1 MNQFLRKISYRY
13 LFHKG
18 SKSLSSQTL
27 LTSTGVGL
35 GTAVLIIVLSVMNG
49 FENELQKRILG
60 VIPHVTLET
69 SGGFEDIE
77 SLTKTISNENN
88 VIAVAPFLS
97 TQVVINNG
105 DVSKGV
111 FLKGTSAKNEISIIP
126 DNMLI
131 GGIESLEDS
140 SAIVLGDS
148 LAYEL
153 NVAIGDSVN
162 LLNIDQ
168 SNPLIGVP
176 RVVAFKVEGIFS
188 VGSEVDQN
196 YALISSDSFLKLI
209 KPKNGTGIEVKVDN
223 VLEARNT
230 GRSIIEKLDSSNFIR
245 MASWDQSYGGLFR
258 AVQLE
263 KIMVGMLMS
272 LILLVAILSLL
283 MSVNNLIKTNEK
295 EIAILRTIGYS
306 KWDIQSIFIQLI
318 LTIGIFGIFFG
329 NILGFF
335 IASNITEFLNF
346 LSQAFN
352 ISMLDVYY
360 LDYFPSIINFEQIVW
375 INIFTFLLLLI
386 FSFIPSNKA
395 ANTNPVNIINV
406 S

>member
-49 FENELQKRILG
+49 FENELKKRILG

-111 FLKGTSAKNEISIIP
+111 FLKGTSAKYEISIIP

-335 IASNITEFLNF
+335 IATNITEFLNF

-360 LDYFPSIINFEQIVW
+360 LDYFPSIISFEQIVW

>member
-1 MNQFLRKISYRY
+1 MNQFLRKISFRY

-18 SKSLSSQTL
+18 SNSLSSQTL
-27 LTSTGVGL
+27 LTSLGVGL

-60 VIPHVTLET
+60 VIPHVTLES
-69 SGGFEDIE
+69 SGGFKDIE
-77 SLTKTISNENN
+77 NISKSISDHND
-88 VIAVAPFLS
+88 VVAVAPFLS
-97 TQVVINNG
+97 SQVVINNR

-111 FLKGTSAKNEISIIP
+111 FIKGTSAQEEISIIP

-131 GGIESLEDS
+131 GEVESLEDGS
-140 SAIVLGDS
+140 NIILGDS

-153 NVAIGDSVN
+153 NVAVGDSVN

-176 RVVAFKVEGIFS
+176 RVVAFKVVGVFS

-196 YALISSDSFLKLI
+196 YALISSNSFLKLI
-209 KPKNGTGIEVKVDN
+209 KPKNGIGLELKVQN
-223 VLEARNT
+223 VLEARNI
-230 GRSIIEKLDSSNFIR
+230 GRAIIEKLDTTNYIK
-245 MASWDQSYGGLFR
+245 MTSWDQSYGGLFR

-263 KIMVGMLMS
+263 KIMVSLLMS

-283 MSVNNLIKTNEK
+283 MSVNNLVKTNEK

-329 NILGFF
+329 NLLGFF
-335 IASNITEFLNF
+335 LASNITEFLNF
-346 LSQAFN
+346 LSQIFN

-360 LDYFPSIINFEQIVW
+360 LDYFPSIISVEQIIW
-375 INIFTFLLLLI
+375 INIVTFLLLLI

-395 ANTNPVNIINV
+395 ANTNPVNIVNK

>member
-1 MNQFLRKISYRY
+1 MNQFLRKISFRY

-18 SKSLSSQTL
+18 SNSLSSQTL
-27 LTSTGVGL
+27 FTSLGVGL

-60 VIPHVTLET
+60 VIPHVTLES
-69 SGGFEDIE
+69 SGGFKDIE
-77 SLTKTISNENN
+77 NISKSISEDND
-88 VIAVAPFLS
+88 VVAVAPFLS
-97 TQVVINNG
+97 SQVVINNG

-111 FLKGTSAKNEISIIP
+111 VIKGTSAQDEISIIP

-131 GGIESLEDS
+131 GEVESLEDGS
-140 SAIVLGDS
+140 NIILGDS

-176 RVVAFKVEGIFS
+176 RVVAFKVVGIFS

-196 YALISSDSFLKLI
+196 YALISSNSFLKLI
-209 KPKNGTGIEVKVDN
+209 KPKNGVGLELKVKN
-223 VLEARNT
+223 VLEARNI
-230 GRSIIEKLDSSNFIR
+230 GRAIIEKLDTTNYIK
-245 MASWDQSYGGLFR
+245 MTSWDQSYGGLFR

-263 KIMVGMLMS
+263 KIMVSLLMS

-283 MSVNNLIKTNEK
+283 MSVNNLVKTNEK

-318 LTIGIFGIFFG
+318 LTIGVFGIFFG
-329 NILGFF
+329 NMLGFF
-335 IASNITEFLNF
+335 LASNITEFLNF
-346 LSQAFN
+346 LSQIFN

-360 LDYFPSIINFEQIVW
+360 LDYFPSIISVEQIIW
-375 INIFTFLLLLI
+375 INIITFILLLV

-395 ANTNPVNIINV
+395 ANTNPVNIVNK

>member
-1 MNQFLRKISYRY
+1 MNYFLRKISFRY
-13 LFHKG
+13 LYHKG
-18 SKSLSSQTL
+18 SKAPSSQTI
-27 LTSTGVGL
+27 LTSLGVGF

-60 VIPHVTLET
+60 VIPHVTLES
-69 SGGFEDIE
+69 SGGFEDLE
-77 SLTKTISNENN
+77 NISEIILEDSN
-88 VIAVAPFLS
+88 VEALAPFLS
-97 TQVVINNG
+97 SQVVINSN

-111 FLKGTSAKNEISIIP
+111 IIKGTSQQNEISIIP
-126 DNMLI
+126 DNMLVGDLEALE
-131 GGIESLEDS
+131 GGSNI
-140 SAIVLGDS
+140 IVGDS

-176 RVVAFKVEGIFS
+176 RVIAFKVVGIFS

-196 YALISSDSFLKLI
+196 YALISQDSFLKLI
-209 KPKNGTGIEVKVDN
+209 KPKNGIGLEIKVKN
-223 VLEARNT
+223 VLDARKT
-230 GRSIIEKLDSSNFIR
+230 GRAVIQKFDSENYIK
-245 MASWDQSYGGLFR
+245 MTSWDQSYGGLFR

-263 KIMVGMLMS
+263 KIMVGLLMS

-295 EIAILRTIGYS
+295 EIAILRTIGFS
-306 KWDIQSIFIQLI
+306 KWDIQSIFIQLV
-318 LTIGIFGIFFG
+318 LTIGVFGIFFG

-335 IASNITEFLNF
+335 LASNITEFLNF
-346 LSQAFN
+346 LSQIFN

-360 LDYFPSIINFEQIVW
+360 LDYFPSIINFQQIVW
-375 INIFTFLLLLI
+375 INIITFLLLLI

-395 ANTNPVNIINV
+395 ANTNPVNIVNKA
-406 S
+406 

>member
-1 MNQFLRKISYRY
+1 MNYFLRKISFRY

-18 SKSLSSQTL
+18 SKAPSSQTI
-27 LTSTGVGL
+27 LTSLGVGF

-60 VIPHVTLET
+60 VIPHVTLES
-69 SGGFEDIE
+69 SGGFEDLENISEIILEE
-77 SLTKTISNENN
+77 SNVETI
-88 VIAVAPFLS
+88 APFLS
-97 TQVVINNG
+97 SQVVINSN

-111 FLKGTSAKNEISIIP
+111 IIKGTSQQNEISIIP
-126 DNMLI
+126 DNMLVGDLEALE
-131 GGIESLEDS
+131 GGSNI
-140 SAIVLGDS
+140 IVGDS

-153 NVAIGDSVN
+153 NAAIGDSVN

-176 RVVAFKVEGIFS
+176 RVIAFKVVGIFS

-196 YALISSDSFLKLI
+196 YALMSQDSFLKLI
-209 KPKNGTGIEVKVDN
+209 KPKNGIGLEIKVKN
-223 VLEARNT
+223 VLDARKT
-230 GRSIIEKLDSSNFIR
+230 GRAVIQKFDSENYIK
-245 MASWDQSYGGLFR
+245 MTSWDQSYGGLFR

-263 KIMVGMLMS
+263 KIMVGLLMS

-295 EIAILRTIGYS
+295 EIAILRTIGFS
-306 KWDIQSIFIQLI
+306 KWDIQSIFIQLV
-318 LTIGIFGIFFG
+318 LSIGIFGIFFG

-335 IASNITEFLNF
+335 LASNITEFLNF
-346 LSQAFN
+346 LSQIFN

-360 LDYFPSIINFEQIVW
+360 LDYFPSIINFQQIVW
-375 INIFTFLLLLI
+375 INIITFLLLLI

-395 ANTNPVNIINV
+395 ANTNPVNIVNKT
-406 S
+406 

>member
-1 MNQFLRKISYRY
+1 LNQFLRKISFKY

-18 SKSLSSQTL
+18 SNSLSSQTL
-27 LTSTGVGL
+27 FTSLGVGL

-60 VIPHVTLET
+60 VIPHVTLE
-69 SGGFEDIE
+69 SSDGFEDIE
-77 SLTKTISNENN
+77 NISKTISEDSN

-97 TQVVINNG
+97 SQVVINNR

-111 FLKGTSAKNEISIIP
+111 VIKGTTAQDEISIIP

-131 GGIESLEDS
+131 GEVESLEDGS
-140 SAIVLGDS
+140 NIVLGDS

-162 LLNIDQ
+162 LLNLDQ

-176 RVVAFKVEGIFS
+176 RVVAFKVVGIFS

-196 YALISSDSFLKLI
+196 YALISANSFLKLI
-209 KPKNGTGIEVKVDN
+209 KPKNGVGIEVKVEN

-230 GRSIIEKLDSSNFIR
+230 GRSLIEKLDSSNFII
-245 MASWDQSYGGLFR
+245 MTSWDQSYGGLFR

-283 MSVNNLIKTNEK
+283 ISVNNLIKTNEK

-306 KWDIQSIFIQLI
+306 KLDIQSIFIQLI

-329 NILGFF
+329 NVFGFF

-346 LSQAFN
+346 LSQVFN

-360 LDYFPSIINFEQIVW
+360 LDYFPSIISFEQIIW

-395 ANTNPVNIINV
+395 ANTNPVNIINK

>member
-1 MNQFLRKISYRY
+1 MNYFLRKISFRY

-18 SKSLSSQTL
+18 SKAPSSQTI
-27 LTSTGVGL
+27 LTSLGVGF

-60 VIPHVTLET
+60 VIPHVTLES
-69 SGGFEDIE
+69 SGGFEDLENISEIILEE
-77 SLTKTISNENN
+77 SN
-88 VIAVAPFLS
+88 VEALAPFLS
-97 TQVVINNG
+97 SQVVINSN

-111 FLKGTSAKNEISIIP
+111 IIKGTSEQNEISIIP
-126 DNMLI
+126 DNMLVGDLEALE
-131 GGIESLEDS
+131 GGSNI
-140 SAIVLGDS
+140 IVGDS

-153 NVAIGDSVN
+153 NAAIGDSVN

-176 RVVAFKVEGIFS
+176 RVIAFKVVGIFS

-196 YALISSDSFLKLI
+196 YALISQDSFLKLI
-209 KPKNGTGIEVKVDN
+209 KPKNGIGLEIKVKN
-223 VLEARNT
+223 VLDARKT
-230 GRSIIEKLDSSNFIR
+230 GREVIQKFNSENYII
-245 MASWDQSYGGLFR
+245 MTSWDQSYGGLFR

-263 KIMVGMLMS
+263 KIMVGLLMS

-295 EIAILRTIGYS
+295 EIAILRTIGFS
-306 KWDIQSIFIQLI
+306 KWDIQSIFIQLV

-335 IASNITEFLNF
+335 LASNITEFLNF
-346 LSQAFN
+346 LSQIFN

-360 LDYFPSIINFEQIVW
+360 LDYFPSIINFQQIVW
-375 INIFTFLLLLI
+375 INIITFLLLLI

-395 ANTNPVNIINV
+395 ANTNPVNIVNKT
-406 S
+406 

>member
-1 MNQFLRKISYRY
+1 MNQFLRKISFRY

-18 SKSLSSQTL
+18 SNSLSSQTL
-27 LTSTGVGL
+27 LTSLGVGL

-60 VIPHVTLET
+60 VIPHVTLES
-69 SGGFEDIE
+69 SGGFKDIE
-77 SLTKTISNENN
+77 NISKSISDHND
-88 VIAVAPFLS
+88 VVAVAPFLS
-97 TQVVINNG
+97 SQVVINNR

-111 FLKGTSAKNEISIIP
+111 FIKGTSAQEEISIIP

-131 GGIESLEDS
+131 GEVESLEDGS
-140 SAIVLGDS
+140 NIILGDS

-153 NVAIGDSVN
+153 NVAVGDSVN

-176 RVVAFKVEGIFS
+176 RVVAFKVVGIFS

-196 YALISSDSFLKLI
+196 YALISSNSFLKLI
-209 KPKNGTGIEVKVDN
+209 KPKNGVGLELKVQN
-223 VLEARNT
+223 VLEARNI
-230 GRSIIEKLDSSNFIR
+230 GRAIIEKLDTTNYIK
-245 MASWDQSYGGLFR
+245 MTSWDQSYGGLFR

-263 KIMVGMLMS
+263 KIMVSLLMS

-283 MSVNNLIKTNEK
+283 MSVNNLVKTNEK

-318 LTIGIFGIFFG
+318 LTIGVFGIFFG
-329 NILGFF
+329 NMLGFF
-335 IASNITEFLNF
+335 LASNITEFLNF
-346 LSQAFN
+346 LSQIFN

-360 LDYFPSIINFEQIVW
+360 LDYFPSIISVEQIIW
-375 INIFTFLLLLI
+375 INIITFLLLLI

-395 ANTNPVNIINV
+395 ANTNPVNIVNK

>member
-1 MNQFLRKISYRY
+1 M
-13 LFHKG
+13 
-18 SKSLSSQTL
+18 
-27 LTSTGVGL
+27 GL

-60 VIPHVTLET
+60 VIPHVTLES
-69 SGGFEDIE
+69 SGGFKDIE
-77 SLTKTISNENN
+77 NISKSISDHND
-88 VIAVAPFLS
+88 VVAVAPFLS
-97 TQVVINNG
+97 SQVVINNR

-111 FLKGTSAKNEISIIP
+111 FIKGTSAQEEISIIP

-131 GGIESLEDS
+131 GEVESLEDGS
-140 SAIVLGDS
+140 NIILGDS

-153 NVAIGDSVN
+153 NVAVGDSVN

-176 RVVAFKVEGIFS
+176 RVVAFKVVGVFS

-196 YALISSDSFLKLI
+196 YALISSNSFLKLI
-209 KPKNGTGIEVKVDN
+209 KPKNGIGLELKVQN
-223 VLEARNT
+223 VLEARNI
-230 GRSIIEKLDSSNFIR
+230 GRAIIEKLDTTNYIK
-245 MASWDQSYGGLFR
+245 MTSWDQSYGGLFR

-263 KIMVGMLMS
+263 KIMVSLLMS

-283 MSVNNLIKTNEK
+283 MSVNNLVKTNEK

-329 NILGFF
+329 NLLGFF
-335 IASNITEFLNF
+335 LASNITEFLNF
-346 LSQAFN
+346 LSQIFN

-360 LDYFPSIINFEQIVW
+360 LDYFPSIISVEQIIW
-375 INIFTFLLLLI
+375 INIITFLLLLI

-395 ANTNPVNIINV
+395 ANTNPVNIVNK

>member
-1 MNQFLRKISYRY
+1 MNYFLRKISFRY
-13 LFHKG
+13 LYHKG
-18 SKSLSSQTL
+18 SKAPSSQTI
-27 LTSTGVGL
+27 LTSLGVGF

-60 VIPHVTLET
+60 VIPHVTLES
-69 SGGFEDIE
+69 SGGFEDLENISEIILEE
-77 SLTKTISNENN
+77 SN
-88 VIAVAPFLS
+88 VEAVAPFLS
-97 TQVVINNG
+97 SQVVINSN

-111 FLKGTSAKNEISIIP
+111 IIKGTSQQNEISIIP
-126 DNMLI
+126 DNMLVGDLGALE
-131 GGIESLEDS
+131 GGSNI
-140 SAIVLGDS
+140 IVGDS

-153 NVAIGDSVN
+153 NVAMGDSVN

-176 RVVAFKVEGIFS
+176 RVIAFKVVGIFS

-196 YALISSDSFLKLI
+196 YALISQDSYLKLI
-209 KPKNGTGIEVKVDN
+209 KPKNGIGLEIKVKN
-223 VLEARNT
+223 VLDARKT
-230 GRSIIEKLDSSNFIR
+230 GRAVIQKFDSENYIQ
-245 MASWDQSYGGLFR
+245 MTSWDQSYGGLFR

-263 KIMVGMLMS
+263 KIMVGLLMS

-295 EIAILRTIGYS
+295 EIAILRTIGFS
-306 KWDIQSIFIQLI
+306 KWDIQSIFIQLV

-346 LSQAFN
+346 LSQIFN

-360 LDYFPSIINFEQIVW
+360 LDYFPSIINFQQIVW
-375 INIFTFLLLLI
+375 INIITFFLLLI

-395 ANTNPVNIINV
+395 ANTNPVNIVNKT
-406 S
+406 

>member
-1 MNQFLRKISYRY
+1 MNYFLRKISFRY
-13 LFHKG
+13 LYHKG
-18 SKSLSSQTL
+18 SKVPSSQTI
-27 LTSTGVGL
+27 LTSLGVGF

-60 VIPHVTLET
+60 VIPHVTLES
-69 SGGFEDIE
+69 SGGFEDLENISERILEE
-77 SLTKTISNENN
+77 SN
-88 VIAVAPFLS
+88 VEAVAPFLS
-97 TQVVINNG
+97 SQVVINSN

-111 FLKGTSAKNEISIIP
+111 IIKGTSQQNEISIIP
-126 DNMLI
+126 ENMLI
-131 GGIESLEDS
+131 GNLEALEGGS
-140 SAIVLGDS
+140 NIIVGDS

-153 NVAIGDSVN
+153 NIAIGDSVN

-176 RVVAFKVEGIFS
+176 RVIAFKVVGIFS

-196 YALISSDSFLKLI
+196 YALISQDSFLKLI
-209 KPKNGTGIEVKVDN
+209 KPKNGIGLEIKVKN
-223 VLEARNT
+223 VLDARKT
-230 GRSIIEKLDSSNFIR
+230 GRAVIQKFDSESYIK
-245 MASWDQSYGGLFR
+245 MTSWDQSYGGLFR

-263 KIMVGMLMS
+263 KIMVGLLMS

-295 EIAILRTIGYS
+295 EIAILRTIGFS
-306 KWDIQSIFIQLI
+306 KWNIQSIFIQLVI
-318 LTIGIFGIFFG
+318 TIGVFGIFFG
-329 NILGFF
+329 NILGIF

-346 LSQAFN
+346 LSQIFN

-360 LDYFPSIINFEQIVW
+360 LDYFPSIINFQQIVW
-375 INIFTFLLLLI
+375 INITTFLLLLL

-395 ANTNPVNIINV
+395 ANTNPVNIVNKT
-406 S
+406 

>member
-1 MNQFLRKISYRY
+1 MNQFLRKISFRY

-18 SKSLSSQTL
+18 SNSLSSQTL
-27 LTSTGVGL
+27 LTSLGVGL

-60 VIPHVTLET
+60 VIPHVTLES
-69 SGGFEDIE
+69 SGGFKDIE
-77 SLTKTISNENN
+77 NISKSISDHND
-88 VIAVAPFLS
+88 VVAVAPFLS
-97 TQVVINNG
+97 SQVVINNR

-111 FLKGTSAKNEISIIP
+111 FIKGTSAQEEISIIP

-131 GGIESLEDS
+131 GEVESLEDGS
-140 SAIVLGDS
+140 NIILGDS

-176 RVVAFKVEGIFS
+176 RVVAFKVVGVFS

-196 YALISSDSFLKLI
+196 YALISSNSFLKLI
-209 KPKNGTGIEVKVDN
+209 KPKNGIGLELKVQN
-223 VLEARNT
+223 VLEARNI
-230 GRSIIEKLDSSNFIR
+230 GRAIIEKLDTTNYIK
-245 MASWDQSYGGLFR
+245 MTSWDQSYGGLFR

-263 KIMVGMLMS
+263 KIMVSLLMS

-283 MSVNNLIKTNEK
+283 MSVNNLVKTNEK

-318 LTIGIFGIFFG
+318 LTIGVFGFFFG
-329 NILGFF
+329 NMLGFF
-335 IASNITEFLNF
+335 LASNITEFLNF
-346 LSQAFN
+346 LSQIFN

-360 LDYFPSIINFEQIVW
+360 LDYFPSIVSIEQIVW
-375 INIFTFLLLLI
+375 INIITFFLLLI

-395 ANTNPVNIINV
+395 ANTNPVNIVNK

>member
-1 MNQFLRKISYRY
+1 MNYFLRKISFRY
-13 LFHKG
+13 LYHKG
-18 SKSLSSQTL
+18 SKAPSSQTI
-27 LTSTGVGL
+27 LTSLGVGF

-60 VIPHVTLET
+60 VIPHVTLES
-69 SGGFEDIE
+69 SGGFEDLENISEIILEE
-77 SLTKTISNENN
+77 SN
-88 VIAVAPFLS
+88 VEALAPFLS
-97 TQVVINNG
+97 SQVVINSN

-111 FLKGTSAKNEISIIP
+111 IIKGTSQQNEISIIP
-126 DNMLI
+126 DNMLVGDLEALD
-131 GGIESLEDS
+131 GGSNI
-140 SAIVLGDS
+140 IVGDS

-153 NVAIGDSVN
+153 NAAIGDSVN

-176 RVVAFKVEGIFS
+176 RVIAFKVVGIFS

-196 YALISSDSFLKLI
+196 YALMSQDSFLKLI
-209 KPKNGTGIEVKVDN
+209 KPKNGIGLEIKVKN
-223 VLEARNT
+223 VLDARKT
-230 GRSIIEKLDSSNFIR
+230 GRAVMQKFDSENYIK
-245 MASWDQSYGGLFR
+245 MTSWDQSYGGLFR

-263 KIMVGMLMS
+263 KIMVGLLMS

-295 EIAILRTIGYS
+295 EIAILRTIGFS
-306 KWDIQSIFIQLI
+306 KWDIQSIFIQLV

-335 IASNITEFLNF
+335 LASNITEFLNF
-346 LSQAFN
+346 LSQIFN

-360 LDYFPSIINFEQIVW
+360 LDYFPSIINFQQIVW
-375 INIFTFLLLLI
+375 INIITFLLLLI

-395 ANTNPVNIINV
+395 ANTNPVNIVNKA
-406 S
+406 

>member
-1 MNQFLRKISYRY
+1 MNYFLRKISFRY
-13 LFHKG
+13 LYHKG
-18 SKSLSSQTL
+18 SKAPSSQTI
-27 LTSTGVGL
+27 LTSLGVGF

-60 VIPHVTLET
+60 VIPHVTLES
-69 SGGFEDIE
+69 SGGFEDLENISEIILEE
-77 SLTKTISNENN
+77 SN
-88 VIAVAPFLS
+88 VEALAPFLS
-97 TQVVINNG
+97 SQVVINSN

-111 FLKGTSAKNEISIIP
+111 IIKGTSQQNEISIIP
-126 DNMLI
+126 DNMLVGDLEALE
-131 GGIESLEDS
+131 GGSNI
-140 SAIVLGDS
+140 IVGDS

-153 NVAIGDSVN
+153 NAAIGDSVN

-176 RVVAFKVEGIFS
+176 RVIAFKVVGIFS

-196 YALISSDSFLKLI
+196 YALISQDSFLKLI
-209 KPKNGTGIEVKVDN
+209 KPKNGIGLEIKVKN
-223 VLEARNT
+223 VLDARKT
-230 GRSIIEKLDSSNFIR
+230 GRAVIQKFDSENYIK
-245 MASWDQSYGGLFR
+245 MTSWDQSYGGLFR

-263 KIMVGMLMS
+263 KIMVGLLMS

-295 EIAILRTIGYS
+295 EIAILRTIGFS
-306 KWDIQSIFIQLI
+306 KWDIQSIFIQLV
-318 LTIGIFGIFFG
+318 LTIGVFGIFFG

-335 IASNITEFLNF
+335 LASNITEFLNF
-346 LSQAFN
+346 LSQIFN

-360 LDYFPSIINFEQIVW
+360 LDYFPSIINFQQIVW
-375 INIFTFLLLLI
+375 INIITFLLLLI

-395 ANTNPVNIINV
+395 ANTNPVNIVNKA
-406 S
+406 

>member
-360 LDYFPSIINFEQIVW
+360 LDYFPSIISFEQIVW

-395 ANTNPVNIINV
+395 ANTNPINIINV

>member
-1 MNQFLRKISYRY
+1 MNYFLRKISFRY
-13 LFHKG
+13 LYHKG
-18 SKSLSSQTL
+18 SKTPSSQTI
-27 LTSTGVGL
+27 LTSLGVGF

-60 VIPHVTLET
+60 VIPHVTLEST
-69 SGGFEDIE
+69 GGFEDLENISEIILEE
-77 SLTKTISNENN
+77 SN
-88 VIAVAPFLS
+88 VEAVAPFLS
-97 TQVVINNG
+97 SQVVINSN

-111 FLKGTSAKNEISIIP
+111 IIKGTSQQNEISIIP
-126 DNMLI
+126 ENMLI
-131 GGIESLEDS
+131 GDLEALEDGS
-140 SAIVLGDS
+140 NIIVGDS

-153 NVAIGDSVN
+153 NIAIGDSVN
-162 LLNIDQ
+162 LLNLDQ

-176 RVVAFKVEGIFS
+176 RVIAFKVVGIFS

-196 YALISSDSFLKLI
+196 YALISQDSFLKLI
-209 KPKNGTGIEVKVDN
+209 KPKNGIGLEIKVKN
-223 VLEARNT
+223 VLDARKT
-230 GRSIIEKLDSSNFIR
+230 GRAVIQIFDSENYIK
-245 MASWDQSYGGLFR
+245 MTSWDQSYGGLFR

-263 KIMVGMLMS
+263 KIMVGLLMS

-295 EIAILRTIGYS
+295 EIAILRTIGFS
-306 KWDIQSIFIQLI
+306 KWDIQRIFIQLV

-335 IASNITEFLNF
+335 LASNITEFLNF
-346 LSQAFN
+346 LSQIFN

-360 LDYFPSIINFEQIVW
+360 LDYFPSIINFQQIFW

-386 FSFIPSNKA
+386 FSFLPSNKA
-395 ANTNPVNIINV
+395 ANTNPVNIVNKT
-406 S
+406 

>member
-1 MNQFLRKISYRY
+1 MNYFLRKISFRY

-18 SKSLSSQTL
+18 SKAPSSQTI
-27 LTSTGVGL
+27 LTSLGVGF

-60 VIPHVTLET
+60 VIPHVTLES
-69 SGGFEDIE
+69 SGGFEDLENISE
-77 SLTKTISNENN
+77 IILEDSNVETI
-88 VIAVAPFLS
+88 APFLS
-97 TQVVINNG
+97 SQVVINSN

-111 FLKGTSAKNEISIIP
+111 IIKGTSQQNEISIIP
-126 DNMLI
+126 DNMLVGDLEALE
-131 GGIESLEDS
+131 GGSNI
-140 SAIVLGDS
+140 IVGDS

-153 NVAIGDSVN
+153 NAAIGDSVN

-176 RVVAFKVEGIFS
+176 RVIAFKVVGIFS

-196 YALISSDSFLKLI
+196 YALISQDSFLKLI
-209 KPKNGTGIEVKVDN
+209 KPKNGIGLEIKVKN
-223 VLEARNT
+223 VLDARKT
-230 GRSIIEKLDSSNFIR
+230 GRAVIQKFDSENYIK
-245 MASWDQSYGGLFR
+245 MTSWDQSYGGLFR

-263 KIMVGMLMS
+263 KIMVGLLMS

-295 EIAILRTIGYS
+295 EIAILRTIGFS
-306 KWDIQSIFIQLI
+306 KWDIQSIFIQLV

-335 IASNITEFLNF
+335 LASNITEFLNF
-346 LSQAFN
+346 LSQIFN

-360 LDYFPSIINFEQIVW
+360 LDYFPSIINFQQIVW
-375 INIFTFLLLLI
+375 INIITFLLLLI

-395 ANTNPVNIINV
+395 ANTNPVNIVNKT
-406 S
+406 

>member
-1 MNQFLRKISYRY
+1 MNYFLRKISFRY
-13 LFHKG
+13 LYHKG
-18 SKSLSSQTL
+18 SKAPSSQTI
-27 LTSTGVGL
+27 LTSLGVGF

-60 VIPHVTLET
+60 VIPHVTLES
-69 SGGFEDIE
+69 SGGFEDLENISEIILEE
-77 SLTKTISNENN
+77 SN
-88 VIAVAPFLS
+88 VEGIAPFLS
-97 TQVVINNG
+97 SQVVINSN

-111 FLKGTSAKNEISIIP
+111 IIKGTSQQNEISIIP
-126 DNMLI
+126 DNMLVGDLEALE
-131 GGIESLEDS
+131 GGSNI
-140 SAIVLGDS
+140 IVGDS

-153 NVAIGDSVN
+153 NAAIGDSVN

-176 RVVAFKVEGIFS
+176 RVIAFKVVGIFS

-196 YALISSDSFLKLI
+196 YALISQDSFLKLI
-209 KPKNGTGIEVKVDN
+209 KPKNGIGLEIKVKN
-223 VLEARNT
+223 VLDARKT
-230 GRSIIEKLDSSNFIR
+230 GRAVIQKFDSENYIK
-245 MASWDQSYGGLFR
+245 MTSWDQSYGGLFR

-263 KIMVGMLMS
+263 KIMVGLLMS

-295 EIAILRTIGYS
+295 EIAILRTIGFS
-306 KWDIQSIFIQLI
+306 KWDIQRIFIQLV

-335 IASNITEFLNF
+335 LASNITEFLNF
-346 LSQAFN
+346 LSQIFN
-352 ISMLDVYY
+352 ISMVDVYY
-360 LDYFPSIINFEQIVW
+360 LDYFPSVINFQQIVW
-375 INIFTFLLLLI
+375 INIITFLLLLI

-395 ANTNPVNIINV
+395 ANTNPVNIVNKT
-406 S
+406 

>member
-1 MNQFLRKISYRY
+1 MNQFLRKISFRY

-18 SKSLSSQTL
+18 SNSLSSQTL
-27 LTSTGVGL
+27 LTSLGVGL

-60 VIPHVTLET
+60 VIPHVTLES
-69 SGGFEDIE
+69 SGGFKDIE
-77 SLTKTISNENN
+77 NISKSISDHND
-88 VIAVAPFLS
+88 VVAVAPFLS
-97 TQVVINNG
+97 SQVVINNR

-111 FLKGTSAKNEISIIP
+111 FIKGTSAQEEISIIP

-131 GGIESLEDS
+131 GEVESLEDGS
-140 SAIVLGDS
+140 NIILGDS

-153 NVAIGDSVN
+153 NVAVGDSVN

-176 RVVAFKVEGIFS
+176 RVVAFKVVGVFS

-196 YALISSDSFLKLI
+196 YALISSNSFLKLI
-209 KPKNGTGIEVKVDN
+209 KPKNGIGLELKVQN
-223 VLEARNT
+223 VLEARNI
-230 GRSIIEKLDSSNFIR
+230 GRAIIEKLDTTNYIK
-245 MASWDQSYGGLFR
+245 MTSWDQSYGGLFR

-263 KIMVGMLMS
+263 KIMVSLLMS

-283 MSVNNLIKTNEK
+283 MSVNNLVKTNEK

-329 NILGFF
+329 NLLGFF
-335 IASNITEFLNF
+335 LASNITEFLNF
-346 LSQAFN
+346 LSQIFN

-360 LDYFPSIINFEQIVW
+360 LDYFPSIVSIEQIVW
-375 INIFTFLLLLI
+375 INIITFFLLLI

-395 ANTNPVNIINV
+395 ANTNPVNIVNK

>member
-77 SLTKTISNENN
+77 NLTKTISNENN

-131 GGIESLEDS
+131 GRIESLEDS

-209 KPKNGTGIEVKVDN
+209 KPKNGTGIELKVDN

-360 LDYFPSIINFEQIVW
+360 LDYFPSIISFEQIVW

>member
-1 MNQFLRKISYRY
+1 MNYFLRKISFRY

-18 SKSLSSQTL
+18 SKAPSSQTI
-27 LTSTGVGL
+27 LTSLGVGF

-60 VIPHVTLET
+60 VIPHVTLES
-69 SGGFEDIE
+69 SGGFEDLENISEIILEE
-77 SLTKTISNENN
+77 SN
-88 VIAVAPFLS
+88 VEALAPFLS
-97 TQVVINNG
+97 SQVVINSN

-111 FLKGTSAKNEISIIP
+111 IIKGTSEQNEISIIP
-126 DNMLI
+126 DNMLVGDLEALE
-131 GGIESLEDS
+131 GGSNI
-140 SAIVLGDS
+140 IVGDS

-153 NVAIGDSVN
+153 NAAIGDSVN

-176 RVVAFKVEGIFS
+176 RVIAFKVVGIFS

-196 YALISSDSFLKLI
+196 YALISQDSFLKLI
-209 KPKNGTGIEVKVDN
+209 KPKNGIGLEIKVKN
-223 VLEARNT
+223 VLDARKT
-230 GRSIIEKLDSSNFIR
+230 GRAVIQKFDSENYIK
-245 MASWDQSYGGLFR
+245 MTSWDQSYGGLFR

-263 KIMVGMLMS
+263 KIMVGLLMS

-295 EIAILRTIGYS
+295 EIAILRTIGFS
-306 KWDIQSIFIQLI
+306 KWDIQSIFIQLV
-318 LTIGIFGIFFG
+318 LTIGVFGIFFG

-335 IASNITEFLNF
+335 LASNITEFLNF
-346 LSQAFN
+346 LSQIFN

-360 LDYFPSIINFEQIVW
+360 LDYFPSIINFQQIVW
-375 INIFTFLLLLI
+375 INIITFLLLLI

-395 ANTNPVNIINV
+395 ANTNPVNIVNKA
-406 S
+406 

>member
-1 MNQFLRKISYRY
+1 MNYFLRKISFRY
-13 LFHKG
+13 LYHKG
-18 SKSLSSQTL
+18 SKTPSSQTI
-27 LTSTGVGL
+27 LTSLGVGF

-60 VIPHVTLET
+60 VIPHVTLES
-69 SGGFEDIE
+69 SGGFEDLENISEIISEE
-77 SLTKTISNENN
+77 SN
-88 VIAVAPFLS
+88 VEAVAPFLS
-97 TQVVINNG
+97 SQVVINSN

-111 FLKGTSAKNEISIIP
+111 IIKGTSQQNEISIIP
-126 DNMLI
+126 ENMLI
-131 GGIESLEDS
+131 GDLEALEDGS
-140 SAIVLGDS
+140 NIIVGDS

-153 NVAIGDSVN
+153 NIAIGDSVN
-162 LLNIDQ
+162 LLNLDQ

-176 RVVAFKVEGIFS
+176 RVIAFKVVGIFS

-196 YALISSDSFLKLI
+196 YALISQDSFLKLI
-209 KPKNGTGIEVKVDN
+209 KPKNGIGLEIKVKN
-223 VLEARNT
+223 VLDARKT
-230 GRSIIEKLDSSNFIR
+230 GRAVIQIFDSENYIK
-245 MASWDQSYGGLFR
+245 MTSWDQSYGGLFR

-263 KIMVGMLMS
+263 KIMVGLLMS

-295 EIAILRTIGYS
+295 EIAILRTIGFS
-306 KWDIQSIFIQLI
+306 KWDIQSIFIQLVM
-318 LTIGIFGIFFG
+318 TIGVFGIFFG

-346 LSQAFN
+346 LSQIFN

-360 LDYFPSIINFEQIVW
+360 LDYFPSIINFHQIVW
-375 INIFTFLLLLI
+375 INIITFLLLLI

-395 ANTNPVNIINV
+395 ANTNPVNIINKV
-406 S
+406 

>member
-1 MNQFLRKISYRY
+1 MNYFLRKISFRY

-18 SKSLSSQTL
+18 SKAPSSQTI
-27 LTSTGVGL
+27 LTSLGVGF

-60 VIPHVTLET
+60 VIPHVTLES
-69 SGGFEDIE
+69 SGGFEDLENISEIILEE
-77 SLTKTISNENN
+77 SN
-88 VIAVAPFLS
+88 VETVAPFLS
-97 TQVVINNG
+97 SQVVINSN

-111 FLKGTSAKNEISIIP
+111 IIKGTSQQNEISIIP
-126 DNMLI
+126 DNMLVGDLEALE
-131 GGIESLEDS
+131 GGSNI
-140 SAIVLGDS
+140 IVGDS

-153 NVAIGDSVN
+153 NAAIGDSVN

-176 RVVAFKVEGIFS
+176 RVIAFEVVGIFS

-196 YALISSDSFLKLI
+196 YALISQDSFLKLI
-209 KPKNGTGIEVKVDN
+209 KPKNGIGLEIKVKN
-223 VLEARNT
+223 VLDARKT
-230 GRSIIEKLDSSNFIR
+230 GRAVIQKFDSENYIK
-245 MASWDQSYGGLFR
+245 MTSWDQSYGGLFR

-263 KIMVGMLMS
+263 KIMVGLLMS

-295 EIAILRTIGYS
+295 EIAILRTIGFS
-306 KWDIQSIFIQLI
+306 KWDIQSIFIQLV

-335 IASNITEFLNF
+335 LASNITEFLNF
-346 LSQAFN
+346 LSQIFN

-360 LDYFPSIINFEQIVW
+360 LDYFPSIINFQQIVW
-375 INIFTFLLLLI
+375 INIITFLLLLI

-395 ANTNPVNIINV
+395 ANTNPVNIVNKT
-406 S
+406 

>member
-1 MNQFLRKISYRY
+1 MNQFLRKISFRY

-18 SKSLSSQTL
+18 SNSLSSQTL
-27 LTSTGVGL
+27 LTSLGVGL

-60 VIPHVTLET
+60 VIPHVTLES
-69 SGGFEDIE
+69 SGGFKDIE
-77 SLTKTISNENN
+77 NISKSISDHND
-88 VIAVAPFLS
+88 VVAVAPFLS
-97 TQVVINNG
+97 SQVVINNR

-111 FLKGTSAKNEISIIP
+111 VIKGTSAQDEISIIP

-131 GGIESLEDS
+131 GEVESLEDGS
-140 SAIVLGDS
+140 NIILGDS

-153 NVAIGDSVN
+153 NVAVGDSVN

-176 RVVAFKVEGIFS
+176 RVVAFKVVGVFS

-196 YALISSDSFLKLI
+196 YALISSNSFLKLI
-209 KPKNGTGIEVKVDN
+209 KPKNGIGLELKVQN
-223 VLEARNT
+223 VLEARNI
-230 GRSIIEKLDSSNFIR
+230 GRAIIEKLDTTNYIK
-245 MASWDQSYGGLFR
+245 MTSWDQSYGGLFR

-263 KIMVGMLMS
+263 KIMVSLLMS

-283 MSVNNLIKTNEK
+283 MSVNNLVKTNEK

-329 NILGFF
+329 NLLGFF
-335 IASNITEFLNF
+335 LASNITEFLNF
-346 LSQAFN
+346 LSQIFN

-360 LDYFPSIINFEQIVW
+360 LDYFPSIISVEQIMW
-375 INIFTFLLLLI
+375 INIITFLLLLI

-395 ANTNPVNIINV
+395 ANTNPVNIVNK

>member
-1 MNQFLRKISYRY
+1 MNYFLRKISFRY
-13 LFHKG
+13 LYHKG
-18 SKSLSSQTL
+18 SKAPSSQTI
-27 LTSTGVGL
+27 LTSLGVGF

-60 VIPHVTLET
+60 VIPHVTLES
-69 SGGFEDIE
+69 SGGFEDLE
-77 SLTKTISNENN
+77 NISEIILEDSN
-88 VIAVAPFLS
+88 VEAIAPFLS
-97 TQVVINNG
+97 SQGVINSN
-105 DVSKGV
+105 DVSKGLV
-111 FLKGTSAKNEISIIP
+111 IKGTSQQSEISIIP
-126 DNMLI
+126 DNMLVGDLEALE
-131 GGIESLEDS
+131 GGSNI
-140 SAIVLGDS
+140 IVGDS

-176 RVVAFKVEGIFS
+176 RVIAFKVVGIFS

-196 YALISSDSFLKLI
+196 YALISQDSFLKLI
-209 KPKNGTGIEVKVDN
+209 KPKNGIGLEIKVKN
-223 VLEARNT
+223 VLDARKT
-230 GRSIIEKLDSSNFIR
+230 GRAVIQKFDSENYIK
-245 MASWDQSYGGLFR
+245 MTSWDQSYGGLFR

-263 KIMVGMLMS
+263 KIMVGLLMS

-295 EIAILRTIGYS
+295 EIAILRTIGFS
-306 KWDIQSIFIQLI
+306 KWDIQSIFIQLV
-318 LTIGIFGIFFG
+318 LSIGIFGIFFG

-335 IASNITEFLNF
+335 LASNITEFLNF
-346 LSQAFN
+346 LSQIFN

-360 LDYFPSIINFEQIVW
+360 LDYFPSIINFQQIVW
-375 INIFTFLLLLI
+375 INIITFLLLLI

-395 ANTNPVNIINV
+395 ANTNPVNIVNKT
-406 S
+406 

>member
-1 MNQFLRKISYRY
+1 MNYFLRKISFRY
-13 LFHKG
+13 LYHKG
-18 SKSLSSQTL
+18 SKAPSSQTI
-27 LTSTGVGL
+27 LTSLGVGF

-60 VIPHVTLET
+60 VIPHVTLES
-69 SGGFEDIE
+69 SGGFEDLENISEIILEE
-77 SLTKTISNENN
+77 SNVETI
-88 VIAVAPFLS
+88 APFLS
-97 TQVVINNG
+97 SQVVINSN

-111 FLKGTSAKNEISIIP
+111 IIKGTSQQNEISIIP
-126 DNMLI
+126 DNMLVGDLEALE
-131 GGIESLEDS
+131 GGSNI
-140 SAIVLGDS
+140 IVGDS

-176 RVVAFKVEGIFS
+176 RVIAFKVVGIFS

-196 YALISSDSFLKLI
+196 YALISQDSFLKLI
-209 KPKNGTGIEVKVDN
+209 KPKNGIGLEIKVKN
-223 VLEARNT
+223 VLDARKT
-230 GRSIIEKLDSSNFIR
+230 GRAVIQKFDSENYIK
-245 MASWDQSYGGLFR
+245 MTSWDQSYGGLFR

-263 KIMVGMLMS
+263 KIMVGLLMS

-295 EIAILRTIGYS
+295 EIAILRTIGFS
-306 KWDIQSIFIQLI
+306 KWDIQSIFIQLV
-318 LTIGIFGIFFG
+318 LTIGVFGIFFG

-335 IASNITEFLNF
+335 LASNITEFLNF
-346 LSQAFN
+346 LSQIFN

-360 LDYFPSIINFEQIVW
+360 LDYFPSIINFQQIVW
-375 INIFTFLLLLI
+375 INIITFLLLLI

-395 ANTNPVNIINV
+395 ANTNPVNIVNKA
-406 S
+406 

>member
-1 MNQFLRKISYRY
+1 MNQFLRKISFRY

-18 SKSLSSQTL
+18 SNSLSSQTL
-27 LTSTGVGL
+27 LTSLGVGL

-60 VIPHVTLET
+60 VIPHVTLES
-69 SGGFEDIE
+69 SGGFKDIE
-77 SLTKTISNENN
+77 NISKSISDHND
-88 VIAVAPFLS
+88 VVAVAPFLS
-97 TQVVINNG
+97 SQVVINNR

-111 FLKGTSAKNEISIIP
+111 VIKGTSAQDEISIIP

-131 GGIESLEDS
+131 GEVESLEDGS
-140 SAIVLGDS
+140 NIILGDS

-176 RVVAFKVEGIFS
+176 RVVAFKVVGVFS

-196 YALISSDSFLKLI
+196 YALISSNSFLKLI
-209 KPKNGTGIEVKVDN
+209 KPKNGIGLELKVQN
-223 VLEARNT
+223 VLEARNI
-230 GRSIIEKLDSSNFIR
+230 GRAIIEKLDTTNYIK
-245 MASWDQSYGGLFR
+245 MTSWDQSYGGLFR

-263 KIMVGMLMS
+263 KIMVSLLMS

-283 MSVNNLIKTNEK
+283 MSVNNLVKTNEK

-329 NILGFF
+329 NLFGFF

-346 LSQAFN
+346 LSQIFN

-360 LDYFPSIINFEQIVW
+360 LDYFPSIISVEQIIW
-375 INIFTFLLLLI
+375 INIITFLLLLI

-395 ANTNPVNIINV
+395 ANTNPVNIVNK

>member
-1 MNQFLRKISYRY
+1 MNYFLRKISFRY
-13 LFHKG
+13 LYHKG
-18 SKSLSSQTL
+18 SKAPSSQTI
-27 LTSTGVGL
+27 LTSLGVGF

-60 VIPHVTLET
+60 VIPHVTLES
-69 SGGFEDIE
+69 SGGFEDLENISEIILEE
-77 SLTKTISNENN
+77 SN
-88 VIAVAPFLS
+88 VEAIAPFLS
-97 TQVVINNG
+97 SQVVINSN

-111 FLKGTSAKNEISIIP
+111 IIKGTSQKNEISIIP
-126 DNMLI
+126 DNMLVGDLEALE
-131 GGIESLEDS
+131 GGSNI
-140 SAIVLGDS
+140 IVGDS

-153 NVAIGDSVN
+153 NAAIGDSVN

-176 RVVAFKVEGIFS
+176 RVIAFKVVGIFS

-196 YALISSDSFLKLI
+196 YALISQDSFLKLI
-209 KPKNGTGIEVKVDN
+209 KPKNGIGLEIKVKN
-223 VLEARNT
+223 VLDARKT
-230 GRSIIEKLDSSNFIR
+230 GRAVIQKFDSENYIK
-245 MASWDQSYGGLFR
+245 MTSWDQSYGGLFR

-263 KIMVGMLMS
+263 KIMVGLLMS

-295 EIAILRTIGYS
+295 EIAILRTIGFS
-306 KWDIQSIFIQLI
+306 KWDIQSIFIQLV

-335 IASNITEFLNF
+335 LASNITEFLNF
-346 LSQAFN
+346 LSQIFN

-360 LDYFPSIINFEQIVW
+360 LDYFPSIIKFQQIVW
-375 INIFTFLLLLI
+375 INIITFLLLLI

-395 ANTNPVNIINV
+395 ANTNPVNIVNKT
-406 S
+406 

>member
-1 MNQFLRKISYRY
+1 MNQFLRKISFRY

-18 SKSLSSQTL
+18 SNSLSSQTL
-27 LTSTGVGL
+27 LTSLGVGL

-60 VIPHVTLET
+60 VIPHVTLES
-69 SGGFEDIE
+69 SGGFKDIE
-77 SLTKTISNENN
+77 NISKSISDHND
-88 VIAVAPFLS
+88 VVAVAPFLS
-97 TQVVINNG
+97 SQVVINNR

-111 FLKGTSAKNEISIIP
+111 FIKGTSAQEEISIIP

-131 GGIESLEDS
+131 GEVESLEDGS
-140 SAIVLGDS
+140 NIILGDS

-153 NVAIGDSVN
+153 NVAVGDSVN

-176 RVVAFKVEGIFS
+176 RVVAFKVVGIFS

-196 YALISSDSFLKLI
+196 YALISSNSFLKLI
-209 KPKNGTGIEVKVDN
+209 KPKNGIGLELKVQN
-223 VLEARNT
+223 VLEARNI
-230 GRSIIEKLDSSNFIR
+230 GRAIIEKLDTTNYIK
-245 MASWDQSYGGLFR
+245 MTSWDQSYGGLFR

-263 KIMVGMLMS
+263 KIMVSLLMS

-283 MSVNNLIKTNEK
+283 MSVNNLVKTNEK

-329 NILGFF
+329 NLLGFF
-335 IASNITEFLNF
+335 LASNITEFLNF
-346 LSQAFN
+346 LSQIFN

-360 LDYFPSIINFEQIVW
+360 LDYFPSIISVEQIIW
-375 INIFTFLLLLI
+375 INIITFLLLLI

-395 ANTNPVNIINV
+395 ANTNPVNIVNK

>member
-1 MNQFLRKISYRY
+1 MNYFLRKISFRY
-13 LFHKG
+13 LYHKG
-18 SKSLSSQTL
+18 SKAPSSQTI
-27 LTSTGVGL
+27 LTSLGVGF

-60 VIPHVTLET
+60 VIPHVTLES
-69 SGGFEDIE
+69 SGGFEDLENISEIILEE
-77 SLTKTISNENN
+77 SN
-88 VIAVAPFLS
+88 VEGIAPFLS
-97 TQVVINNG
+97 SQVVINSN

-111 FLKGTSAKNEISIIP
+111 IIKGTSQQNEISIIP
-126 DNMLI
+126 DNMLVGDLEALE
-131 GGIESLEDS
+131 GGSNI
-140 SAIVLGDS
+140 IVGDS

-153 NVAIGDSVN
+153 NAAIGDSVN

-176 RVVAFKVEGIFS
+176 RVIAFKVVGIFS

-196 YALISSDSFLKLI
+196 YALISQDSFLKLI
-209 KPKNGTGIEVKVDN
+209 KPKNGIGLEIKVKN
-223 VLEARNT
+223 VLDARKT
-230 GRSIIEKLDSSNFIR
+230 GRAVIQKFDSENYIK
-245 MASWDQSYGGLFR
+245 MTSWDQSYGGLFR

-263 KIMVGMLMS
+263 KIMVGLLMS

-295 EIAILRTIGYS
+295 EIAILRTIGFS
-306 KWDIQSIFIQLI
+306 KWDIQSIFIQLV

-335 IASNITEFLNF
+335 LASNITEFLNF
-346 LSQAFN
+346 LSQIFN

-360 LDYFPSIINFEQIVW
+360 LDYFPSIINFQQIVW
-375 INIFTFLLLLI
+375 INIITFLLLLI

-395 ANTNPVNIINV
+395 ANTNPVNIVNKT
-406 S
+406 

>member
-1 MNQFLRKISYRY
+1 MNYFLRKISFRY
-13 LFHKG
+13 LFQKG
-18 SKSLSSQTL
+18 SKAPSSQTI
-27 LTSTGVGL
+27 LTSLGVGF

-60 VIPHVTLET
+60 VIPHVTLES
-69 SGGFEDIE
+69 SGGFKDLENISETILEDSNVE
-77 SLTKTISNENN
+77 TI
-88 VIAVAPFLS
+88 APFLS
-97 TQVVINNG
+97 SQVVINSN
-105 DVSKGV
+105 DVTKGV
-111 FLKGTSAKNEISIIP
+111 IIKGTSQQNEISIIP
-126 DNMLI
+126 DNMLVGDLEALE
-131 GGIESLEDS
+131 GGSNI
-140 SAIVLGDS
+140 IVGDS

-153 NVAIGDSVN
+153 NAAIGDSVN

-176 RVVAFKVEGIFS
+176 RVIAFKVVGIFS

-196 YALISSDSFLKLI
+196 YALISQDSFLKLI
-209 KPKNGTGIEVKVDN
+209 KPKNGIGLEIKVKN
-223 VLEARNT
+223 VLDARKT
-230 GRSIIEKLDSSNFIR
+230 GRAVIQKFDSDNYIK
-245 MASWDQSYGGLFR
+245 MTSWDQSYGGLFR

-263 KIMVGMLMS
+263 KIMVGLLMS

-295 EIAILRTIGYS
+295 EIAILRTIGFS
-306 KWDIQSIFIQLI
+306 KWDIQSIFIQLV

-335 IASNITEFLNF
+335 LASNITEFLNF
-346 LSQAFN
+346 LSQIFN

-360 LDYFPSIINFEQIVW
+360 LDYFPSIINFQQIVW
-375 INIFTFLLLLI
+375 INIITFLLLLI

-395 ANTNPVNIINV
+395 ANTNPVNIVNKT
-406 S
+406 

>member
-111 FLKGTSAKNEISIIP
+111 FLKGTSAKDEISIIP

-153 NVAIGDSVN
+153 KVAIGDSVN

-360 LDYFPSIINFEQIVW
+360 LDYFPSIISFEQIVW

>member
-1 MNQFLRKISYRY
+1 MNQFLRKISFRY

-18 SKSLSSQTL
+18 SNSLSSQTL
-27 LTSTGVGL
+27 LTSLGVGL

-60 VIPHVTLET
+60 VIPHVTLES
-69 SGGFEDIE
+69 SGGFKDIE
-77 SLTKTISNENN
+77 NISKSISDHND
-88 VIAVAPFLS
+88 VVAVAPFLS
-97 TQVVINNG
+97 SQVVINNR

-111 FLKGTSAKNEISIIP
+111 FIKGTSAQEEISIIP

-131 GGIESLEDS
+131 GEVESLEDGS
-140 SAIVLGDS
+140 NIILGDS

-153 NVAIGDSVN
+153 NVAVGDSVN

-176 RVVAFKVEGIFS
+176 RVVAFKVVGVFS

-196 YALISSDSFLKLI
+196 YALISSNSFLKLI
-209 KPKNGTGIEVKVDN
+209 KPKNGIGLELKVQN
-223 VLEARNT
+223 VLEARNI
-230 GRSIIEKLDSSNFIR
+230 GRAIIEKLDTTNYIK
-245 MASWDQSYGGLFR
+245 MTSWDQSYGGLFR

-263 KIMVGMLMS
+263 KIMVSLLMS

-283 MSVNNLIKTNEK
+283 MSVNNLVKTNEK

-318 LTIGIFGIFFG
+318 LTIGVSGIFFG
-329 NILGFF
+329 NMLGFF
-335 IASNITEFLNF
+335 LASNITEFLNF
-346 LSQAFN
+346 LSQIFN

-360 LDYFPSIINFEQIVW
+360 LDYFPSIISVEQIIW
-375 INIFTFLLLLI
+375 INIITFLLLLI

-395 ANTNPVNIINV
+395 ANTNPVNIVNK

>member
-1 MNQFLRKISYRY
+1 MNYFLRKISFRY
-13 LFHKG
+13 LYHKG
-18 SKSLSSQTL
+18 SKAPSSQTI
-27 LTSTGVGL
+27 LTSLGIGF

-60 VIPHVTLET
+60 VIPHVTLES
-69 SGGFEDIE
+69 SGGFEDLENMSEIILKE
-77 SLTKTISNENN
+77 SN
-88 VIAVAPFLS
+88 VEAVAPFLS
-97 TQVVINNG
+97 SQVVINSN

-111 FLKGTSAKNEISIIP
+111 IIKGTSQQNEISIIP
-126 DNMLI
+126 DNMLVGDLEALE
-131 GGIESLEDS
+131 GGSNI
-140 SAIVLGDS
+140 IVGDS

-153 NVAIGDSVN
+153 KVAIGDSVN

-176 RVVAFKVEGIFS
+176 RVIAFKVVGIFS

-196 YALISSDSFLKLI
+196 YALISQDSFLKLI
-209 KPKNGTGIEVKVDN
+209 KPKNGIGLEIKVKN
-223 VLEARNT
+223 VLDARKT
-230 GRSIIEKLDSSNFIR
+230 GRAVIQKFDSENYIK
-245 MASWDQSYGGLFR
+245 MTSWDQSYGGLFR

-263 KIMVGMLMS
+263 KIMVGLLMS

-295 EIAILRTIGYS
+295 EIAILRTIGFS
-306 KWDIQSIFIQLI
+306 KWDIQSIFIQLV
-318 LTIGIFGIFFG
+318 LTIGVFGIFFG

-335 IASNITEFLNF
+335 LASNITEFLNF
-346 LSQAFN
+346 LSQIFN

-360 LDYFPSIINFEQIVW
+360 LDYFPSIINFQQIVW
-375 INIFTFLLLLI
+375 INIITFLLLLI

-395 ANTNPVNIINV
+395 ANTNPVNIVNKA
-406 S
+406 